1 MSIAIDRGRTPGMNL
16 AMVRK
21 VGLRVV
27 QWLASIALLV
37 LLWELLAI
45 TQNHLFVADPLTTVK
60 QVGSWLANGVAW
72 QLTSVTLAEAAC
84 GFVVGSAVGIL
95 LALVVGLAP
104 SVAGRVLEPGIVA
117 LYAAPKFVLVPI
129 LFVWIGNGF
138 IPRVVLVVVAVAPVI
153 ATYTLTG
160 IRTVDTA
167 RARMMQGLG
176 ASRRQMAT
184 KLLLPHTMG
193 YIATGEVYVLP
204 HAMFVAVGAE
214 VLFGISGGLGGTI
227 YTQGQLFNAK
237 EVFAALLIATVI
249 SAVLSWIVGLVGAR
263 LNQGQG
269 RR

>member
-1 MSIAIDRGRTPGMNL
+1 MSIATHQDRTAGMNL
-16 AMVRK
+16 AMARK
-21 VGLRVV
+21 VGLRCV
-27 QWLASIALLV
+27 QWLASICLLI
-37 LLWELLAI
+37 LIWELIAL
-45 TQNHLFVADPLTTVK
+45 TQNGLFVSGPLATVK
-60 QVGSWLANGVAW
+60 VVGSWLANGTAW
-72 QLTSVTLAEAAC
+72 QLAEITLAEAFF
-84 GFVVGSAVGIL
+84 GFAVGSAVGIFI
-95 LALVVGLAP
+95 ALVVGLAP
-104 SVAGRVLEPGIVA
+104 SIAGRVLEPGIVA

-138 IPRVVLVVVAVAPVI
+138 IPRVVLVVSAVAPVI

-160 IRTVDTA
+160 IRTVDSA
-167 RARMMQGLG
+167 QARMMQGLG

-227 YTQGQLFNAK
+227 YTQGELFNAK
-237 EVFAALLIATVI
+237 SVFAALLIATVL
-249 SAVLSWIVGLVGAR
+249 SAILSWIVGLVGAK
-263 LNQGQG
+263 L